1 MVLSS
6 VEGRVMKRY
15 GPLVLL
21 SCDEIA
27 TEKAN
32 LVTQIADLERKL
44 TLLKANRPKAAGNK
58 KPLLKP
64 PTSSR
69 SAVRPLSF
77 QHARIR
83 VLPADDGKGRP
94 EATQGWLK
102 GELAPKE
109 E

>member
-1 MVLSS
+1 
-6 VEGRVMKRY
+6 MKRH

-32 LVTQIADLERKL
+32 LVTQIADLEKKL
-44 TLLKANRPKAAGNK
+44 ALLKANSPKAAGTK
-58 KPLLKP
+58 KPLLKT

-69 SAVRPLSF
+69 FAVRPLSF
-77 QHARIR
+77 QRAQIR
-83 VLPADDGKGRP
+83 VLPADDGQGRP
-94 EATQGWLK
+94 GATQGWLS
-102 GELAPKE
+102 GELASKE